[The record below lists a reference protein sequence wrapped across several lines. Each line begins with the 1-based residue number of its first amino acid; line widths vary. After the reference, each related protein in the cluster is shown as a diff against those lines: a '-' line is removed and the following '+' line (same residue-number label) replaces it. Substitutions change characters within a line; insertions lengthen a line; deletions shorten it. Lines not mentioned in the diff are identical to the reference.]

1 MANHI
6 NGTGTSIPGN
16 GTGTSIP
23 GNGTGTSIPGNGTGT
38 SIPGNGTGTAIPNNG
53 TGTAVPDGGTGTMA
67 TGGNPS
73 DRMGS
78 TADIPLLAEY
88 VINGIRYKVNQEKS
102 SVTLSRMS
110 GEARIMVVEN
120 GGRLFALKIYIPNH
134 GPDHRVLDK
143 VQRAKGGFIVKLH
156 DHGRWTDPSTGRTF
170 DYEIMDYLAYGSLSE
185 VNLRYDEQLFAN
197 VAMRMAFAIR
207 QSHEQGV
214 VHRDVKP
221 ENFMFTDADK
231 RDFVLIDFGIAR
243 ETDGVNPIK
252 VDAAKSS
259 YFVSPEGAISSNDRT
274 TYVGPATDYYSMGM
288 SLLAML
294 YGETNFY
301 NMYPV
306 NDLGRLDLQKRRNIV
321 VAEARRNG
329 LKMSDRTAE
338 LLEAL
343 LEFSDSQRA
352 GFVEVERWFKGEHIR
367 RRDTNDTQ
375 RFRVVFNDAR
385 NLVANSPE
393 ELASMLLSDMEFARK
408 FLYRGIAKSALQGIR
423 PTLALEIED
432 ITQTV
437 YPKADEQEAG
447 VYAAALMLDPSI
459 KYRTVSGKEIDS
471 IEAIAH
477 EVWENR
483 TLYATRLGDK
493 TDRLWIYL
501 QANGDEKIKSLMTRY
516 QPVIKKSG
524 IHGLYAFVR
533 ALNPKLTYYIDDKT
547 GVKITD
553 EGALARELWKNRD
566 RYATELRDSNHSVYT
581 WLKGRGWTD
590 KNIKDTV
597 ELDIIPHGV
606 NGVYT
611 LVMMLDIDFP
621 LYDHNG
627 KAMTALDEVSNEIL
641 NYYISHSDELL
652 DNSHPLWTWL
662 GVKGDAI
669 EKIVKSTVNKLE
681 KGNSTP
687 IWELYY
693 KIGTGR
699 KPFVIQ
705 RHDDKKYYYEY
716 SLNEVIEDI
725 RLFGLTE
732 SSWKDISTHLFA
744 LWLTVNESA
753 DDTRLGALLEDL
765 IKKGGG
771 GTVLKSYEYL
781 YRMRPDISMNFY
793 TDKKNDFYI
802 GTAAQLGKALEEEFD
817 PGQRVTYFKN
827 TLAGNMMGMLKDV
840 GTFRNSLMY
849 VYMKTRNMDSYIKSI
864 EQWLDIPANIK
875 AHPSAPYD
883 WDTAIWKIIATL
895 GCEPYYTFKDSGND
909 NGVAKS
915 AADVGRRSQATLLKQ
930 EKSDLFPF
938 LSLFFH
944 ENIKSSFSFEKLQS
958 FYNFIRQ
965 HISSSDVARQGIQ
978 AEHEVYDS
986 IVKRDKAWRSL
997 NRIRKISLWICMP
1010 VMLAITG
1017 VICYLI
1023 ATDGAATVSAAL
1035 DSISIYIKWTL
1046 AIVGAVLGLMEGLA
1060 GAVGGGIVGWL
1071 IGWLLMWLLSAVA
1084 AYLLVAVLLGA
1095 AVWAAWKIIS
1105 STTDTYIP
1113 NKTKYDQ
1120 MVKQADIY
1128 VVTKALG
1135 TYNRVFAGNGDHP
1148 SHVFEKSYDLA
1159 VKYKKGARNAL
1170 ITMIITTIVTIV
1182 LGVMIIHGTDAVVEK
1197 MANDIPG
1204 FEYVQGSY
1212 SGTFHERNAVM
1223 VLEADDALSTTAG
1236 NLHGTVTINY
1246 STPLVQKVSGNYTDG
1261 KLQLFVIEN
1270 GAVNNKIKYS
1280 GAFTINEQDYE
1291 ATIAGTYTNRVKGT
1305 THSFVFTRI
1314 AEDYAGESD
1323 AYEQPAT
1330 QSSSQPKQNAAQHP
1344 APVVEVVETPVE
1356 ENVPEQGQRAGNKP
1370 AESNTPLSFDDLD
1383 VKPSFPG
1390 GQSELSRWFKEH
1402 LTYPAEAI
1410 EAGVT
1415 GRVLVGFLVDKSGK
1429 ISDVHIIE
1437 SVHPALDDEAMRVVK
1452 AMPTW
1457 EPGQVNGEP
1466 VNVRYNIPVVFKL

>member
-1 MANHI
+1 MSNNI
-6 NGTGTSIPGN
+6 
-16 GTGTSIP
+16 
-23 GNGTGTSIPGNGTGT
+23 NGTGTSIPGNGTGT

-53 TGTAVPDGGTGTMA
+53 TGTAVPGGGTGTMA
-67 TGGNPS
+67 TGGNQS
-73 DRMGS
+73 NRIGS

-102 SVTLSRMS
+102 SATLSRMS

-120 GGRLFALKIYIPNH
+120 GGRLFALKLYIPNH
-134 GPDHRVLDK
+134 GPDHHVLDK

-185 VNLRYDEQLFAN
+185 VNLRNDEQLFRN

-221 ENFMFTDADK
+221 ENFMFTDANK
-231 RDFVLIDFGIAR
+231 KDFVLIDFGIAR
-243 ETDGVNPIK
+243 ETDGINPIK

-294 YGETNFY
+294 YGETIFY

-329 LKMSDRTAE
+329 LKISDRTAE
-338 LLEAL
+338 LLESL

-352 GFVEVERWFKGEHIR
+352 GFTEVERWFKGEHIR
-367 RRDTNDTQ
+367 RKDTNDTQ
-375 RFRVVFNDAR
+375 RFRVVFNDTR
-385 NLVANSPE
+385 NMVANSPE
-393 ELASMLLSDMEFARK
+393 ELASMMLSDMEFARK
-408 FLYRGIAKSALQGIR
+408 FLYRGLAKSALQGIR

-471 IEAIAH
+471 IESIAN

-483 TLYATRLGDK
+483 ALYAARLGEK

-501 QANGDEKIKSLMTRY
+501 QANGDDKIKSLMARF
-516 QPVIKKSG
+516 QPMIKKSE

-533 ALNPKLTYYIDDKT
+533 ALNPKLTYYIDYKT

-553 EGALARELWKNRD
+553 EDALALELWKNRD
-566 RYATELRDSNHSVYT
+566 RYAAELRDSNHSVYT

-597 ELDIIPHGV
+597 ELDVIPHGV
-606 NGVYT
+606 NGLYN

-627 KAMTALDEVSNEIL
+627 KAMTTLDEISDEIF

-652 DNSHPLWTWL
+652 DDSHPLWSWL
-662 GVKGDAI
+662 RVKGDAI

-681 KGNSTP
+681 KGNNTP

-693 KIGTGR
+693 KIGTGC

-705 RHDDKKYYYEY
+705 TRYGTDYCYVY
-716 SLNEVIEDI
+716 SLNEVLEDL
-725 RLFGLTE
+725 RSFGLTE
-732 SSWKDISTHLFA
+732 SSWKDISTNLFA

-753 DDTRLGALLEDL
+753 EDTKLGALLEDM

-793 TDKKNDFYI
+793 TDKQDKYYI

-827 TLAGNMMGMLKDV
+827 TLAGNMVNMLKDV
-840 GTFRNSLMY
+840 ATFQNSLMY
-849 VYMKTRNMDSYIKSI
+849 AYMKTRNMDSYIKSI
-864 EQWLDIPANIK
+864 EQLLDIPANIK

-883 WDTAIWKIIATL
+883 WYTAIWKIIPTL
-895 GCEPYYTFKDSGND
+895 GYEPYYTFKDSGND

-915 AADVGRRSQATLLKQ
+915 AADVGNRSQATLRKQ
-930 EKSDLFPF
+930 EKGDLFAF

-944 ENIKSSFSFEKLQS
+944 ENIKSSFSFEKLQN

-965 HISSSDVARQGIQ
+965 HISSSDVAKQGIQ

-986 IVKRDKAWRSL
+986 IAKRDKAWRSL
-997 NRIRKISLWICMP
+997 NRIRKFSLWICMP
-1010 VMLAITG
+1010 IMLVIIG

-1023 ATDGAATVSAAL
+1023 ATDGAGTVSAAL
-1035 DSISIYIKWTL
+1035 DSISRYVKWTL
-1046 AIVGAVLGLMEGLA
+1046 AIVCAVFGLM
-1060 GAVGGGIVGWL
+1060 GGIGGALLGGILGWL
-1071 IGWLLMWLLSAVA
+1071 VGWLLMWLLSAVA
-1084 AYLLVAVLLGA
+1084 AYLLVGLLLGA
-1095 AVWAAWKIIS
+1095 AAWAAWKIIS
-1105 STTDTYIP
+1105 LTTDTYIP

-1135 TYNRVFAGNGDHP
+1135 TYNKVFADNVTHP
-1148 SHVFEKSYDLA
+1148 SQAFNNSYDLA

-1170 ITMIITTIVTIV
+1170 LTMIITTIVTIV
-1182 LGVMIIHGTDAVVEK
+1182 FGVMIIHHTDSVVEK
-1197 MANDIPG
+1197 MVDYTPG
-1204 FEYVQGSY
+1204 FEYVSGSY
-1212 SGTFHERNAVM
+1212 SGTFHERKAIM
-1223 VLEADDALSTTAG
+1223 ILEADDALSTTIG
-1236 NLHGTVTINY
+1236 NLHGTVTIFY
-1246 STPLVQKVSGNYTDG
+1246 STPLVQMVSGNYTDG
-1261 KLQLFVIEN
+1261 KLQLFIVEN
-1270 GAVNNKIKYS
+1270 GFVNNKIEYS
-1280 GAFTINEQDYE
+1280 GEVTLNEQNYE
-1291 ATIAGTYTNRVKGT
+1291 AKITGVYTNRVKNT
-1305 THSFVFTRI
+1305 THNFVFTR
-1314 AEDYAGESD
+1314 S
-1323 AYEQPAT
+1323 
-1330 QSSSQPKQNAAQHP
+1330 
-1344 APVVEVVETPVE
+1344 VE
-1356 ENVPEQGQRAGNKP
+1356 EYSREPDQNSKP
-1370 AESNTPLSFDDLD
+1370 
-1383 VKPSFPG
+1383 
-1390 GQSELSRWFKEH
+1390 
-1402 LTYPAEAI
+1402 
-1410 EAGVT
+1410 
-1415 GRVLVGFLVDKSGK
+1415 
-1429 ISDVHIIE
+1429 
-1437 SVHPALDDEAMRVVK
+1437 
-1452 AMPTW
+1452 
-1457 EPGQVNGEP
+1457 
-1466 VNVRYNIPVVFKL
+1466 